1 MRRLRHA
8 GELAGVYSHAHERG
22 LARHGTSIMAAVR
35 SDDVREVGYQI
46 GGAIR
51 RHWVLFL
58 TEGIV
63 LVILGILALLA
74 PVVASVAATVFFGW
88 LLLLS
93 GIVGLFTTFRARH
106 APGFWW
112 SLVSAA
118 IGIVAGVLLIGWPL
132 LGTLSLT
139 AVLIAFLFAEGLV
152 TIMYA
157 LEHRNALSGRWG
169 WMLASGIVDVG
180 LGVLLLIGINLIF
193 GGWALIYMALHAR
206 PTSAATA
213 A

>member
-1 MRRLRHA
+1 
-8 GELAGVYSHAHERG
+8 
-22 LARHGTSIMAAVR
+22 MAAAR
-35 SDDVREVGYQI
+35 SDDLRETGYQI

-51 RHWVLFL
+51 RHWGLFL
-58 TEGIV
+58 AEGIL

-74 PVVASVAATVFFGW
+74 PMIASIAATVFFGW
-88 LLLLS
+88 LLLIS

-112 SLVSAA
+112 SLISAV

-139 AVLIAFLFAEGLV
+139 AVLIGFLFAEGVV

-157 LEHRNALSGRWG
+157 LQHRTALSGRWG

-180 LGVLLLIGINLIF
+180 LGILLLIGFPSTALWALGLLLGINLIF
-193 GGWALIYMALHAR
+193 GGWALIFMALHAR
-206 PTSAATA
+206 PGATA
-213 A
+213 APA